1 MRYPIQKYHFKSV
14 FTALIIALLFCF
26 RESRVIMRVD
36 IWSDVVCPFCYIG
49 KKRLEA
55 AAEQAGVELEVHWH
69 SFELDPDAPKIQ
81 SISNS
86 ERLAKKYARSL
97 AEVEDMQR
105 NIADMAKAEGIEFN
119 WEKANS
125 GNTFNAHR
133 IIHLAQSKGLGS
145 EAKEAFFYSY
155 MTQGLPIGER
165 ETLEDVAARIGLN
178 PVEVDDVLNSDEYA
192 DFVKFDE
199 EVAHEQLKVTGVPFF
214 VFDQRVALAG
224 AQPREVFVQVIEKA
238 RETQKDEDLSAVE
251 DAATCQDD
259 SCQPPQG

>member
-1 MRYPIQKYHFKSV
+1 
-14 FTALIIALLFCF
+14 
-26 RESRVIMRVD
+26 MRVD

-69 SFELDPDAPKIQ
+69 SFELDPEAPLRQ
-81 SISNS
+81 EISNS
-86 ERLAKKYARSL
+86 ERLAQKYGRTL

-105 NIADMAKAEGIEFN
+105 NIAAMAAAEGIEFN
-119 WEKANS
+119 WENANS

-165 ETLEDVAARIGLN
+165 ETIEDVAARIGLN

-192 DFVKFDE
+192 DFVKFDQ
-199 EVAHEQLKVTGVPFF
+199 EVARDQLKVTGVPFF

-224 AQPREVFVQVIEKA
+224 AQPREVFLQVLEKA
-238 RETQKDEDLSAVE
+238 METANDTDPAS
-251 DAATCQDD
+251 DANQCDVNGQCDPV
-259 SCQPPQG
+259 SEQPQ